1 MSHRRVVLLIAILG
15 VAAPVNAFAQ
25 KITVKAATPPSGTQ
39 GTASLNVKITGS
51 GFAPGAKAEFLKS
64 GTVDPDG
71 IKVNTTSYIS
81 NTELTANIDIADTA
95 ALSLFDIKVS
105 AAGRSGKGT
114 DLFRV
119 DPHEEVCAIPQSDPG
134 HFQFVSALNG
144 VVGSTPRYAE
154 YLGASLAAAVG
165 TIPLPDA
172 STREVLIVFSG
183 TLGTGNAEIFFLDP
197 LSGDLLDGT
206 SFGGGAAIQPH
217 LTVLLPYTP
226 TTVLQNTYVHRML
239 TADLNVDGIPDAV
252 TSDNGFGMVAGL
264 LSHVSANGQVSF
276 TAVPLPSTGEIT
288 FGASLAIADVDGEA
302 GLEIVAIEKDQSTR
316 KTSSPPRAF
325 VFRLAADG
333 SSFALVYTLV
343 LSVLSDDNFGNTIAV
358 GDVTG
363 DGRPDLVGGA
373 PYRDVNRIAD
383 AGAVLVFPGTGA
395 QPPYRFSA
403 TPILLTASAPVKNE
417 RLGNVVFLGNSSS
430 DPTGQI
436 DVIALSEAYAAIGTV
451 PPSRGLV
458 FRGPVTTATKET
470 PSDTFGPPSDPLGK
484 GWGTA
489 WRGTPVADL
498 DQDGLADLIVPASGA
513 DVTPACTF
521 RGAVYAFFAQA
532 DAQGRLAGWQRATLY
547 QPTDDAGS
555 GSFGNALAWV
565 PGASLL
571 IVGNPGFTVGG
582 LDNAGQIYVYRV
594 F

>member
-1 MSHRRVVLLIAILG
+1 MRSHRLALVIAILG
-15 VAAPVNAFAQ
+15 VVAPVNAFAQ
-25 KITVKAATPPSGTQ
+25 KITVKSAAPPSGAQ
-39 GTASLNVKITGS
+39 GTINLNVKITGS

-71 IKVNTTSYIS
+71 IRVNTTSYVS
-81 NTELTANIDIADTA
+81 NTELTAHIDIADTA

-119 DPHEEVCAIPQSDPG
+119 DAKTEVCLIPESDPG
-134 HFQFVSALNG
+134 HFQLVTTFNDVIAG
-144 VVGSTPRYAE
+144 APRYAE
-154 YLGASLAAAVG
+154 YLGSSIAAAVG
-165 TIPLPDA
+165 TIPLPAA
-172 STREVLIVFSG
+172 STRDVLIVFSG
-183 TLGTGNAEIFFLDP
+183 TLGTGNAEIFFVDP

-206 SFGGGAAIQPH
+206 SLGGGAAIQPH
-217 LTVLLPYTP
+217 LSVLLPYPATAE
-226 TTVLQNTYVHRML
+226 LRNTYVHRMV
-239 TADLNVDGIPDAV
+239 TADLNLDGIPDAV

-264 LSHVSANGQVSF
+264 LSHVNANGQVSF
-276 TAVPLPSTGEIT
+276 TAVPFPSTGEIT
-288 FGASLAIADVDGEA
+288 FGASLAIGDVDGQA
-302 GLEIVAIEKDQSTR
+302 GLEIVAIEKDQSTKR
-316 KTSSPPRAF
+316 TSSPPRAF
-325 VFRLAADG
+325 VFRLAADK
-333 SSFALVYTLV
+333 SSVELVYTLV
-343 LSVLSDDNFGNTIAV
+343 LSALSDDNFGNTIAV

-373 PYRDVNRIAD
+373 PYRDVNRITD

-430 DPTGQI
+430 DPVGQI

-470 PSDTFGPPSDPLGK
+470 PSDTFGPPSDPLAK

-498 DQDGLADLIVPASGA
+498 DQNGLADLIVPASSA

-521 RGAVYAFFAQA
+521 RGDVYVFFAQA
-532 DAQGRLAGWQRATLY
+532 DAQGHLAGWQRATLY